1 MMVMMVKQMDNKRD
15 NVVPGGLSDRPLLN
29 AVRAEIA
36 DLEHEAIKAKETQH
50 FEAAV
55 IYEVAAMR
63 FRVMLQKMGFVDTQ
77 SQTFE
82 HMDNVGKLELK
93 LLRQAD

>member
-1 MMVMMVKQMDNKRD
+1 MVMMVKQMDNKRD

-36 DLEHEAIKAKETQH
+36 DLENEAIEAKKTQH
-50 FEAAV
+50 FEAAT
-55 IYEVAAMR
+55 IYGVSAMR
-63 FRVMLQKMGFVDTQ
+63 LRVMLQQLGFVDTK

-82 HMDNVGKLELK
+82 NMDNVGKLELK
-93 LLRQAD
+93 LLRK